1 MNMIHSTEIEILAK
15 IVKHIETAFP
25 DHIQNNNNSLGWLMD
40 IPNPSLNYIFA
51 YWNLPQSGH
60 IQIKFSLS
68 DAEPLQVGILKPKY
82 TEIFFQEVK
91 ELSLKEAYDKLVEQ
105 YINII
110 RHQLYL

>member
-1 MNMIHSTEIEILAK
+1 MNTIHSTEIEILAK
-15 IVKHIETAFP
+15 IVKHIETAFL
-25 DHIQNNNNSLGWLMD
+25 DHTQNDNNNLGWLMD

-68 DAEPLQVGILKPKY
+68 DSEPLQVGILKPKH
-82 TEIFFQEVK
+82 TETFFYEVK
-91 ELSLKEAYDKLVEQ
+91 ELSLKETYDQLVEQ
-105 YINII
+105 YISTI